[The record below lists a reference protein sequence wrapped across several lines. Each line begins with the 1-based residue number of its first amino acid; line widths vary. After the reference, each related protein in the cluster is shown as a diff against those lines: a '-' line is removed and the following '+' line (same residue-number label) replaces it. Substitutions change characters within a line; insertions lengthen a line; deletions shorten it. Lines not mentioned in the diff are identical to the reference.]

1 MAINKIPGEAIED
14 NAITSDSIAA
24 NSIPIEK
31 LSNVNL
37 SIAPETL
44 TIDVAAPA
52 AGQDTSWLWT
62 WEQSTLPYA
71 RRAITNSNES
81 NVPLYKQGT
90 YTVNNFAKTQ
100 YGSMTQAHSIHL
112 KWIDGAGTQN
122 NISWAT
128 DQGTFTDSH
137 PDINGGADTTVQRL
151 SISVPSTIT
160 PPTLAAPS
168 VSYTVSFANVGAYT
182 FSGPRA
188 GDNPNIGPLR
198 RGGTYT
204 FNVNASGHPFYFTTD
219 NGTNFSSGTYF
230 GEYTNGVTG
239 SRTDSGTITFVV
251 PNDAPDTLYY
261 QCGIHGAMRGAIT
274 IKDLAIET
282 NINGNYVVYAQHTQ
296 EGHKTPVEL
305 RPIPSLVN
313 QMCLVYDASTNTFVP
328 QDLATYV
335 ENTPSFENKIREVA
349 GTAEL
354 VVEDGTT
361 VITSVNVYDDSTYLP
376 LTDNNAGDQAFA
388 TDTNILYIWDG
399 SAWQQAGTTNT
410 DDLTEGSTNLFYTDA
425 RVDARISTS
434 SSNFVLP
441 KGTTAQR
448 PVSPTVGM
456 LRYNTDTATVEKY
469 TGTGWY
475 SLNTFPTI
483 TNTSYAS
490 GADATDPSGGEL
502 VTVIGTNFE
511 IGSTLLL
518 DSVSISYSVVSDT
531 QITFTTPAKTA
542 GDYDLVLVSPQGSQ
556 ATSLNAISYN
566 GVPTWTTN
574 AGSLGSFNEGD
585 SVSISLVASE
595 PDAGAIAYTITS
607 GSLPSGISLS
617 GNIISGTAPA
627 ELSDTSYPFTIRAT
641 DNENQFTDRSFTITT
656 IASATY
662 AVAPSGVA
670 AYTADVNSSGA
681 SAYTFSNATDR
692 DGSVSGNNSS
702 INIRAGDTITIT
714 NNAGGSHPIY
724 FKTVQGTGTGNLVT
738 GATGQGAANGADISW
753 TPTVPGTYY
762 YQCSNHGSMNGTI
775 VVEAAEAEEDN
786 AFTFDVTTTNV
797 PDSAT
802 LYWTIENVTTANAD
816 FSSTSGSFT
825 ITGNS
830 GSFTVTPIDESSA
843 DAGELFYVRVR
854 TVSTSGTV
862 VAESAQVSVTEIMYG
877 EHIYNAAGVYN
888 WTAPAG
894 VTSISIVA
902 IGGGGGDSSAGG
914 GGGGGGLGYKNNISV
929 IPGTSYSVHAGT
941 RSSGSAAGGDSYLI
955 IDGVYIGANGGGSY
969 SGQTGGTGGANFGC
983 DSGGSG
989 GNGGS
994 GVRGGGGGAGG
1005 YAGPGGAGGGRN
1017 GNYNGSNGSG
1027 GGAGGG
1033 YAGSQDGGGGGG
1045 TGLFGEGPNG
1055 AGATTYTTPNGMTY
1069 GAGGGGGSGGG
1080 DGNGAG
1086 GATPSGDGAHG
1097 GGGGSGSNRG
1107 GNAHG
1112 AVRIIWPGNT
1122 RSFPSTNVDQSSS
1135 GGNITIG

>member
-1 MAINKIPGEAIED
+1 MAINKIPGEALHD
-14 NAITSDSIAA
+14 NAITSDHISA

-31 LSNVNL
+31 LS
-37 SIAPETL
+37 
-44 TIDVAAPA
+44 DV
-52 AGQDTSWLWT
+52 
-62 WEQSTLPYA
+62 
-71 RRAITNSNES
+71 
-81 NVPLYKQGT
+81 
-90 YTVNNFAKTQ
+90 
-100 YGSMTQAHSIHL
+100 
-112 KWIDGAGTQN
+112 
-122 NISWAT
+122 
-128 DQGTFTDSH
+128 
-137 PDINGGADTTVQRL
+137 DTTTV
-151 SISVPSTIT
+151 
-160 PPTLAAPS
+160 PPT
-168 VSYTVSFANVGAYT
+168 T
-182 FSGPRA
+182 
-188 GDNPNIGPLR
+188 GDAL
-198 RGGTYT
+198 
-204 FNVNASGHPFYFTTD
+204 VWD
-219 NGTNFSSGTYF
+219 GTNFIPQAPFSQSDFDTAFSS
-230 GEYTNGVTG
+230 
-239 SRTDSGTITFVV
+239 
-251 PNDAPDTLYY
+251 
-261 QCGIHGAMRGAIT
+261 
-274 IKDLAIET
+274 KD
-282 NINGNYVVYAQHTQ
+282 
-296 EGHKTPVEL
+296 
-305 RPIPSLVN
+305 
-313 QMCLVYDASTNTFVP
+313 
-328 QDLATYV
+328 
-335 ENTPSFENKIREVA
+335 
-349 GTAEL
+349 
-354 VVEDGTT
+354 
-361 VITSVNVYDDSTYLP
+361 
-376 LTDNNAGDQAFA
+376 
-388 TDTNILYIWDG
+388 
-399 SAWQQAGTTNT
+399 T
-410 DDLTEGSTNLFYTDA
+410 DDLSEGSTNLFYTDA
-425 RVDARISTS
+425 RVDARISQS
-434 SSNFVLP
+434 SGDFVLP

-456 LRYNTDTATVEKY
+456 LRYNTDTSTVEKY

-483 TNTSYAS
+483 TNTIYAS

-502 VTVIGTNFE
+502 VTITGTNFE

-531 QITFTTPAKTA
+531 QITFTAPTKTA
-542 GDYDLVLVSPQGSQ
+542 GDYDLVLVSPQGAQ

-574 AGSLGSFNEGD
+574 AGSLGAFNEGD

-662 AVAPSGVA
+662 VVAPNGA
-670 AYTADVNSSGA
+670 TAYTADVTSSGA

-692 DGSVSGNNSS
+692 DGAVSGNNSG